1 VAERLCTKCGKKIGF
16 WTRLLGRG
24 GELCP
29 SCSFD
34 EDLLAGETRAR
45 AKGREITEVRVM
57 GLGSVSGVVM
67 LKRSIGG
74 IPGVRSVR
82 IRLRRGL
89 DDLVFGVEHDQ
100 GTALEDL
107 IPRLPHF
114 AARRILRDSAPG
126 DAAARI
132 LAFVVQD
139 PDEERSGLKSRSAE
153 SDHYSDDYAREL
165 RRFKRRRLIVPILA
179 GIGVGAL
186 AALLAAVGTGAV
198 R

>member
-29 SCSFD
+29 SCSY
-34 EDLLAGETRAR
+34 EEHLLAGETRAR
-45 AKGREITEVRVM
+45 AEGREITEVRVM

-74 IPGVRSVR
+74 IQGVRSVR

-132 LAFVVQD
+132 LAFVVHD
-139 PDEERSGLKSRSAE
+139 PDEEHSATKG
-153 SDHYSDDYAREL
+153 SQADHYSDDYSRDL

-179 GIGVGAL
+179 GIAV
-186 AALLAAVGTGAV
+186 AALVAVVAAFGTGMV